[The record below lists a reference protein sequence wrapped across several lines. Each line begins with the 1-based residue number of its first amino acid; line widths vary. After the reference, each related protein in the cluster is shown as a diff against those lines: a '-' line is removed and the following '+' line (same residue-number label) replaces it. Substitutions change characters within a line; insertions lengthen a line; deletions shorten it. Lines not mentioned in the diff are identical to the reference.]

1 MKKIICVVAVIAII
15 GAILSLM
22 FVYSFNDTTY
32 TVTGTDKERINTSKD
47 SYYLIFCED
56 KDGNYYEFKNDD
68 ELLRGKVNSSSVYN
82 RLKVGQTYRL
92 TVIGVRIP
100 LLSTYQNIINV
111 EDI

>member
-1 MKKIICVVAVIAII
+1 MKKIICFAAVIAVIV
-15 GAILSLM
+15 AILSFTYL
-22 FVYSFNDTTY
+22 FNDTTY
-32 TVTGTDKERINTSKD
+32 TVTVTDKERINTSED